1 MLTVA
6 EYRVAEFQKK
16 IETFNRKAAK
26 LQLPA
31 ISYRQVDSF
40 IKTIKPVV
48 GQDEEGRA
56 LMGEPFDIVMFNYE
70 IEGALPRINGWA
82 FHSRVE
88 PTDEPG
94 VNLVYAAPGFEAVER
109 LRSTPMICEHCNRN
123 RQRSLVYLLQNAET
137 GEQKIVGKS
146 CLKDF
151 LPDAGIENLLSYL
164 EHLKKVEEFEE
175 DEDYGRMRYHSV
187 YNTERAIA
195 EALVLIKRDGY
206 VSKKL
211 AAEKPD
217 LIPTSVFMGRKDQKE
232 EKKLYTADEIRAQF
246 SNDEL
251 ESLAGCDVRN
261 VMDYVSSQNPD
272 RSDFIYNL
280 QTIMAQK
287 SCPFRMFPFIAAGV
301 QMWIK
306 SREELAKKAAKSN
319 EHLGQVGVRSDFHG
333 LTVVRVTPVE
343 GAYSMT
349 YITGFEDEKGN
360 SLVWFASKRIAEV
373 GKTLN
378 LKATVKAHD
387 EYKGRNQTV
396 ITRAALI

>member
-6 EYRVAEFQKK
+6 EYRVGEFQKK

-40 IKTIKPVV
+40 IKTITPVV
-48 GQDEEGRA
+48 GQDEEGRVIQ
-56 LMGEPFDIVMFNYE
+56 GEPFDIVMFNYE
-70 IEGALPRINGWA
+70 LEGALPRINGWA

-88 PTDEPG
+88 PTDEEG

-123 RQRSLVYLLQNAET
+123 RKRSLVYLLQNAET

-151 LPDAGIENLLSYL
+151 LPDAGIENLLAYL
-164 EHLKKVEEFEE
+164 EYLKKVEEFEE
-175 DEDYGRMRYHSV
+175 DEDYERMRFNAV
-187 YNTERAIA
+187 YDTERAIA
-195 EALVLIKRDGY
+195 EALVLIKRNGY

-211 AAEKPD
+211 SAEKPD
-217 LIPTSVFMGRKDQKE
+217 LIPTAVFMGRKDQKE
-232 EKKLYTADEIRAQF
+232 ANKLYTAEEIRAQF

-251 ESLAGCDVRN
+251 EALAGCEVRN
-261 VMDYVSSQNPD
+261 VIDYVNSQNPD

-280 QTIMAQK
+280 QTIMVQK
-287 SCPFRMFPFIAAGV
+287 ACPSRMFPFVAAGV
-301 QMWIK
+301 QMYLK
-306 SREELAKKAAKSN
+306 SLENKAKKEAKSN
-319 EHLGQVGVRSDFHG
+319 EHLGQIGVRSDFMG

-343 GAYSMT
+343 GAYNMT
-349 YITGFEDEKGN
+349 YITGFEDEQGN
-360 SLVWFASKRIAEV
+360 SIVWFASKRIAEV
-373 GKTLN
+373 GKTVN
-378 LKATVKAHD
+378 LKATVKKHD
-387 EYKGRNQTV
+387 EYKGRNQTI
-396 ITRAALI
+396 ITRGALI

>member
-6 EYRVAEFQKK
+6 EYRVGEFQKK

-31 ISYRQVDSF
+31 ISYRLVDSF
-40 IKTIKPVV
+40 IKTITPVV
-48 GQDEEGRA
+48 GETEEGQA
-56 LMGEPFDIVMFNYE
+56 IMGDPFDIVMFNYE
-70 IEGALPRINGWA
+70 LEGALPRINGWA

-88 PTDEPG
+88 PTEEEG

-123 RQRSLVYLLQNAET
+123 RRRSLVFLLQNEET

-151 LPDAGIENLLSYL
+151 LPDAGIENILAYL
-164 EHLKKVEEFEE
+164 EHLKKVTEFEE
-175 DEDYGRMRYHSV
+175 DEDYGRMRFNAV
-187 YNTERAIA
+187 YDTGRAIA

-211 AAEKPD
+211 SAEKPD
-217 LIPTSVFMGRKDQKE
+217 LVPTSIFMGRKDDRKVND
-232 EKKLYTADEIRAQF
+232 LYSSEEIRAQF

-251 ESLAGCDVRN
+251 EALAGCEVRN
-261 VMDYVSSQNPD
+261 VIDYVNSQNPD

-287 SCPFRMFPFIAAGV
+287 ACPFRMFPFVAAGV
-301 QMWIK
+301 QMYIK
-306 SREELAKKAAKSN
+306 SLEEKAKKAAKAN
-319 EHLGQVGVRSDFHG
+319 EHLGQVGARIEFNG
-333 LTVVRVTPVE
+333 LTIVRITPVE
-343 GAYSMT
+343 GEWGTT

-360 SLVWFASKRIAEV
+360 SIVWFASKRLGDV
-373 GKTLN
+373 GKVVN
-378 LKATVKAHD
+378 IKATVKKHD
-387 EYKGRNQTV
+387 TYEERKQTV
-396 ITRAALI
+396 VTRAALI

>member
-6 EYRVAEFQKK
+6 EYRVGEFQKK

-31 ISYRQVDSF
+31 ISYRLVDSF
-40 IKTIKPVV
+40 IKTITPVV
-48 GQDEEGRA
+48 GETEEGQA
-56 LMGEPFDIVMFNYE
+56 IMGDPFDIVMFNYE
-70 IEGALPRINGWA
+70 LEGALPRINGWA

-88 PTDEPG
+88 PTEEEG

-123 RQRSLVYLLQNAET
+123 RRRSLVFLLQNEET

-151 LPDAGIENLLSYL
+151 LPDAGIENILAYL
-164 EHLKKVEEFEE
+164 EHLKKVTEFEE
-175 DEDYGRMRYHSV
+175 DEDYGRMRFNAV
-187 YNTERAIA
+187 YDTGRAIA

-211 AAEKPD
+211 SAEKPD
-217 LIPTSVFMGRKDQKE
+217 LVPTSIFMGRKGQKE
-232 EKKLYTADEIRAQF
+232 EKKLYAPEELRAQF

-251 ESLAGCDVRN
+251 EALAGCEVRN
-261 VMDYVSSQNPD
+261 VIDYVNSQNPD

-280 QTIMAQK
+280 QTIMVQK
-287 SCPFRMFPFIAAGV
+287 ACPFRMFPFVAAGV
-301 QMWIK
+301 QMYIK
-306 SREELAKKAAKSN
+306 SLEEKAKKAAKAN
-319 EHLGQVGVRSDFHG
+319 EHLGQVGARIEFNG
-333 LTVVRVTPVE
+333 LTIVRITPVE
-343 GAYSMT
+343 GEWGTT

-360 SLVWFASKRIAEV
+360 SIVWFASKRLGDV
-373 GKTLN
+373 GKVVN
-378 LKATVKAHD
+378 IKATVKKHD
-387 EYKGRNQTV
+387 TYEERKQTV
-396 ITRAALI
+396 VTRAALI

>member
-6 EYRVAEFQKK
+6 EYRVGEFQKK
-16 IETFNRKAAK
+16 IETFNRKAVK
-26 LQLPA
+26 LSLPA
-31 ISYRQVDSF
+31 ISYRLVDSF

-48 GQDEEGRA
+48 GEDEEGRA
-56 LMGEPFDIVMFNYE
+56 IPGEPFDIVMFNYE
-70 IEGALPRINGWA
+70 LEGALPRINGWA

-88 PTDEPG
+88 PTEEEG
-94 VNLVYAAPGFEAVER
+94 VNLVYAAPGFEGVER
-109 LRSTPMICEHCNRN
+109 LRSTPMVCEHCNRK
-123 RQRSLVYLLQNAET
+123 RKRSLVYLLQNADT
-137 GEQKIVGKS
+137 SEQKIVGKS

-151 LPDAGIENLLSYL
+151 LPDAGIENILAYL
-164 EHLKKVEEFEE
+164 EHLRKIEDFEE
-175 DEDYGRMRYHSV
+175 DQDYGRMRYHSV
-187 YNTERAIA
+187 YDTARAIA

-206 VSKKL
+206 ISKKL
-211 AAEKPD
+211 AAEKPE
-217 LIPTSVFMGRKDQKE
+217 LIPTSVFMGSKGQKE
-232 EKKLYTADEIRAQF
+232 EKKLYSAEEIRAQF

-261 VMDYVSSQNPD
+261 VIEFVNSQNPD

-280 QTIMAQK
+280 QTIMTQK
-287 SCPFRMFPFIAAGV
+287 ACPFRMFPFIAAGV

-319 EHLGQVGVRSDFHG
+319 EHLGQVGVRSEFPG

-343 GAYSMT
+343 GAYNMT
-349 YITGFEDEKGN
+349 YITGFEDEQGN
-360 SLVWFASKRIAEV
+360 SVVWFASKRIAEV
-373 GKTLN
+373 GKVVN